1 LYTDPA
7 YAKDDFRAIVRFIET
22 RAGGQDAVVYNNAVL
37 LPLHEHYRLRPDLTV
52 TALPVYPQFATGQEP
67 ELAALA
73 ADYRRVWF
81 VTDPPADGRDDE
93 QLIHAWLDANLLEVS
108 DRRFT
113 AQTTE
118 ARVISY
124 ASAGEQESGGTGE
137 SAIAPAALPPCS
149 PALLRLSALVTLDC
163 VRIDETPLARP
174 TLWVDLWWSGER
186 PATDTQLIFT
196 LSGPDG
202 SEQYRRAQPLLREGE
217 FDWNPDAPNRLSYD
231 LPLPPGLP
239 PGAYTLAVGPEGQTA
254 LPLGEVAI
262 ASTDTW
268 PAAPER
274 LFADT
279 ELAGVSATRPAARW
293 PNGLELAAVVPWDD
307 SVIAGNNLP
316 LTVFWRV
323 GPQGVDLSN
332 VRYRL
337 EVIGRGGAVL
347 RSQEARPGAAWL
359 GGVAPGAL
367 LREVTSLY
375 FRPET
380 PPGHYRLRWTLLNVG
395 QDDSCPEA
403 GQESSCPTG
412 RAVVEGTIIVE
423 PPEVTP

>member
-1 LYTDPA
+1 MCIRDSLYTDPA

-149 PALLRLSALVTLDC
+149 CLLYTSPSPRDRTRSRMPSSA
-163 VRIDETPLARP
+163 
-174 TLWVDLWWSGER
+174 
-186 PATDTQLIFT
+186 
-196 LSGPDG
+196 
-202 SEQYRRAQPLLREGE
+202 
-217 FDWNPDAPNRLSYD
+217 
-231 LPLPPGLP
+231 
-239 PGAYTLAVGPEGQTA
+239 
-254 LPLGEVAI
+254 
-262 ASTDTW
+262 
-268 PAAPER
+268 
-274 LFADT
+274 
-279 ELAGVSATRPAARW
+279 
-293 PNGLELAAVVPWDD
+293 
-307 SVIAGNNLP
+307 
-316 LTVFWRV
+316 
-323 GPQGVDLSN
+323 
-332 VRYRL
+332 
-337 EVIGRGGAVL
+337 
-347 RSQEARPGAAWL
+347 
-359 GGVAPGAL
+359 
-367 LREVTSLY
+367 
-375 FRPET
+375 
-380 PPGHYRLRWTLLNVG
+380 
-395 QDDSCPEA
+395 
-403 GQESSCPTG
+403 
-412 RAVVEGTIIVE
+412 
-423 PPEVTP
+423 